1 MKASILLAIKR
12 EKRNRRSD
20 GFRDG
25 LHGKRE
31 TKSLSDAVIT
41 HVTQVTVEDA
51 PVTKL
56 EEATEL
62 EDAPVTKLEEPATED
77 TRSLREIWD
86 QECDVFISYKTFLQ
100 RVKTQKWDLQKALH
114 TPKAR

>member
-12 EKRNRRSD
+12 EQRNRRSD
-20 GFRDG
+20 GFRG
-25 LHGKRE
+25 RLYENRE
-31 TKSLSDAVIT
+31 TKALQDAVIT
-41 HVTQVTVEDA
+41 HVTQVTVEDTPEKA
-51 PVTKL
+51 DEI
-56 EEATEL
+56 EE
-62 EDAPVTKLEEPATED
+62 ATED

>member
-1 MKASILLAIKR
+1 MKASIFLAIKR
-12 EKRNRRSD
+12 EQRNRRSNQLS
-20 GFRDG
+20 DG

-31 TKSLSDAVIT
+31 TKSVSDADIT

-51 PVTKL
+51 
-56 EEATEL
+56 TEKAD
-62 EDAPVTKLEEPATED
+62 EAPVSED

-86 QECDVFISYKTFLQ
+86 QECDVFISYKTFLH
-100 RVKTQKWDLQKALH
+100 RLKVQKWDLQKALH

>member
-12 EKRNRRSD
+12 EQRNRRSD
-20 GFRDG
+20 GFRGHLYD
-25 LHGKRE
+25 KQA
-31 TKSLSDAVIT
+31 TNTPSDAVIT

-51 PVTKL
+51 PEKAD
-56 EEATEL
+56 EI
-62 EDAPVTKLEEPATED
+62 EEPATED

>member
-1 MKASILLAIKR
+1 MKASIILAIKR
-12 EKRNRRSD
+12 EQRNRRSD

-25 LHGKRE
+25 LHDKQE
-31 TKSLSDAVIT
+31 TKAPQDAVIT

-51 PVTKL
+51 TEKADEI
-56 EEATEL
+56 EE
-62 EDAPVTKLEEPATED
+62 ATED

-100 RVKTQKWDLQKALH
+100 RVKVQKWDLQKALH

>member
-12 EKRNRRSD
+12 EQRNRRSNQLS
-20 GFRDG
+20 DG

-31 TKSLSDAVIT
+31 TKSVSDAVIT

-51 PVTKL
+51 PM
-56 EEATEL
+56 
-62 EDAPVTKLEEPATED
+62 TKLEEPATED
-77 TRSLREIWD
+77 TRSLREIWE
-86 QECDVFISYKTFLQ
+86 QECDVGISYKTFLQ

>member
-12 EKRNRRSD
+12 EQRNRRSD

-25 LHGKRE
+25 LHDKRE
-31 TKSLSDAVIT
+31 TKSVSDAVIT

-51 PVTKL
+51 PEKADGI
-56 EEATEL
+56 EE
-62 EDAPVTKLEEPATED
+62 ATED

-86 QECDVFISYKTFLQ
+86 QECDVFISYKTFLH

>member
-1 MKASILLAIKR
+1 MKASMENYRIMMAQRRLNRGHLLDKR
-12 EKRNRRSD
+12 A
-20 GFRDG
+20 
-25 LHGKRE
+25 
-31 TKSLSDAVIT
+31 TKSLSDADIT

-51 PVTKL
+51 PM
-56 EEATEL
+56 TEL
-62 EDAPVTKLEEPATED
+62 EEPVSED

>member
-1 MKASILLAIKR
+1 MENYRIIMAQRRLNRGRLLDNQAK
-12 EKRNRRSD
+12 K
-20 GFRDG
+20 
-25 LHGKRE
+25 
-31 TKSLSDAVIT
+31 TPSDAVIT
-41 HVTQVTVEDA
+41 HVTQATVEDVTEKA
-51 PVTKL
+51 DEVPVSG
-56 EEATEL
+56 
-62 EDAPVTKLEEPATED
+62 D